1 MMEDK
6 KKEAPAQPTKKLLD
20 EPVEQMA
27 SRTFY
32 GGVSPI
38 EMAKKLDAEKQGKNC
53 AKITAEFETKY
64 IQFYR
69 SVR

>member
-1 MMEDK
+1 MSPYKQMMEDK
-6 KKEAPAQPTKKLLD
+6 KKEAPSQPTQKLLD

-38 EMAKKLDAEKQGKNC
+38 EMAKKLDAEKQGKKKHQIYC
-53 AKITAEFETKY
+53 I
-64 IQFYR
+64 I
-69 SVR
+69 